1 MTPSSDEW
9 SPSTR
14 LAGSA
19 LLTVADVAE
28 LLKVNRR
35 TVLDLIAAGEM
46 RAINI
51 GGARTHGARWR
62 VTQRDLSRFL
72 DSRASC
78 RTH

>member
-1 MTPSSDEW
+1 MTPSSDER

-14 LAGSA
+14 PASSA
-19 LLTVADVAE
+19 LLTVTDVAE

>member
-1 MTPSSDEW
+1 MTPSSDER
-9 SPSTR
+9 SLATR
-14 LAGSA
+14 PVSSA
-19 LLTVADVAE
+19 LLTVAEVAE

-46 RAINI
+46 RAINV
-51 GGARTHGARWR
+51 GGASTHGARWR